1 MSLDNLFSFIIQNEN
16 ILGYSILFISSV
28 IEYVF
33 PPFPGDTVTL
43 FGAFLV
49 AARGWNFFWVFSAA
63 TLGSVAGSSIDYMLG
78 YRIKKWRE
86 KKIDSENHISTKGSR
101 FLTKER
107 FNFIKEKVDKYGPAY
122 IILNRFMPGIRA
134 FFFLA
139 AGFAGMNFLSVMFY
153 NLISVTLWNLGII
166 YIGILIGSNWVK
178 LLAIFK
184 TYSEIV
190 TVLIILVIIFLIAK
204 FLISKNKAK
213 V

>member
-1 MSLDNLFSFIIQNEN
+1 MK
-16 ILGYSILFISSV
+16 
-28 IEYVF
+28 
-33 PPFPGDTVTL
+33 
-43 FGAFLV
+43 A
-49 AARGWNFFWVFSAA
+49 
-63 TLGSVAGSSIDYMLG
+63 
-78 YRIKKWRE
+78 
-86 KKIDSENHISTKGSR
+86 SR

-190 TVLIILVIIFLIAK
+190 TVLIILVLIFLIAK